1 MFLSANRRHHTYS
14 GLTERCWVYFVL
26 SAFGLVSEA
35 NVTTRVSIAVLIYM
49 VVQAVIFGVGALL
62 VLATPLQ
69 AEAMKLMPVVVI
81 ASSIVSVPISWF
93 LAPRLQARFWRAKGV
108 KSDFIS
114 GPSIAGSN
122 P

>member
-69 AEAMKLMPVVVI
+69 AEDAGCRDCEFNRFRPDLVVSGATS
-81 ASSIVSVPISWF
+81 ASPI
-93 LAPRLQARFWRAKGV
+93 LEG
-108 KSDFIS
+108 
-114 GPSIAGSN
+114 
-122 P
+122 

>member
-1 MFLSANRRHHTYS
+1 M
-14 GLTERCWVYFVL
+14 
-26 SAFGLVSEA
+26 
-35 NVTTRVSIAVLIYM
+35 TTRVSIAAVIYM
-49 VVQAVIFGVGALL
+49 MVQSVIFGVGVIL

-81 ASSIVSVPISWF
+81 ASLIVSLPISWF

-108 KSDFIS
+108 KSDLIS
-114 GPSIAGSN
+114 GPSIASSN

>member
-1 MFLSANRRHHTYS
+1 M
-14 GLTERCWVYFVL
+14 
-26 SAFGLVSEA
+26 
-35 NVTTRVSIAVLIYM
+35 TTQVSIAALIFM
-49 VVQAVIFGVGALL
+49 MVQAVTFGVGVIL

-69 AEAMKLMPVVVI
+69 DEAMKLMLVVVV

-114 GPSIAGSN
+114 GPSIASSN